1 MKFINVFFCF
11 VFYNKLI
18 FTQDKTVK
26 ELYQIVAKQQE
37 FNADDLRLSYGG
49 KPLDKDSLET
59 LEDAGLEHNCNLV
72 ALVRV
77 SGGSKHLQGRRIG
90 RNIQVTDDEEDIIT
104 LDDENPT
111 MKLPCG
117 HAIAPVSLATFIKS
131 EISQRKQE
139 IKCPACFKE
148 WKLSIIK
155 DMGLTAQESHDM
167 EVGLSKNYYLCG
179 TTQSKECPWCGLYIE
194 KKDSGIRVRCP
205 MCKKDFCWDCL
216 ESWKAPG
223 SGYREC
229 GNPNCG
235 KSLGFINIL
244 LSCPETT
251 MKYSGLV
258 VPDIRAC
265 IGCGEGINHKSG
277 CKHMQCP
284 ICKTEFCFVCL
295 KKWPCS
301 RYDEKCEVAPRQATL
316 PKK

>member
-1 MKFINVFFCF
+1 M
-11 VFYNKLI
+11 
-18 FTQDKTVK
+18 QEKTVK
-26 ELYQIVAKQQE
+26 DLFETVAKQQDM
-37 FNADDLRLSYGG
+37 NPADLRLSYGG
-49 KPLDKDSLET
+49 KPLDRDSTQT
-59 LEDAGLEHNCNLV
+59 LEDINLEPNSNLV

-77 SGGSKHLQGRRIG
+77 SGGAWNVQGRRIG
-90 RNIQVTDDEEDIIT
+90 KNIKIAYDEEDIIT

-117 HAIAPVSLATFIKS
+117 HAIAPDSLAEFIKTEVGKS
-131 EISQRKQE
+131 KKTEL
-139 IKCPACFKE
+139 KCPVCFKE
-148 WKLSIIK
+148 WKLSILK
-155 DMGLTAQESHDM
+155 DMGLTRQETLDM
-167 EVGLSKNYYLCG
+167 EIGLSKNYIMQDG
-179 TTQSKECPWCGLYIE
+179 TDSKECPWCSLCIE

-235 KSLGFINIL
+235 KTLEFINL
-244 LSCPETT
+244 LLNCPETT
-251 MKYSGLV
+251 MEYSGLV

-277 CKHMQCP
+277 CKHMTCLK
-284 ICKTEFCFVCL
+284 CKTEFCFVCL

-301 RYDEKCEVAPRQATL
+301 RYDEKCEVAPRQATV